1 MPSIPCR
8 TMFLPI
14 FGAFLVLAISGFGC
28 NFKAQPFVKHSAGE
42 SEQLASFKADSLPYK
57 NADLVIA
64 GTAMPVVFEA
74 DRKPGEVV
82 FFLRSKHG
90 EVLEHEA
97 YRFDVG
103 QFSLWRAGGE
113 LYEPVIPLLKDPVSA
128 GASWEWS
135 GQMFPAVDGEPV
147 RNSEAV
153 RKATAKIS
161 LASDTLNI
169 LGGSKPAMRVNVLLS
184 IDSGS
189 NVRAQRT
196 LSFWF
201 MKDRGLVKRDFAFAS
216 TRGPSTRV
224 EP

>member
-1 MPSIPCR
+1 MPSFPCR

-14 FGAFLVLAISGFGC
+14 FGTFLVLAISGFGC
-28 NFKAQPFVKHSAGE
+28 NFKEHPFVNRTA
-42 SEQLASFKADSLPYK
+42 SEPEPMSSYKPDALPYK

-64 GTAMPVVFEA
+64 GTAMPVKFEA
-74 DRKPGEVV
+74 SRKPGEVV

-128 GASWEWS
+128 GSNWEWS

-161 LASDTLNI
+161 LTSDTLNI
-169 LGGSKPAMRVNVLLS
+169 LGGSKSAMRVNVLLS
-184 IDSGS
+184 IESGG

-201 MKDRGLVKRDFAFAS
+201 MKDHGLVKRDFAFAS
-216 TRGPSTRV
+216 TRGPSNRV